1 MAERDTPKQRVKELI
16 AVLRER
22 IVEHVIAGLNPGAKG
37 EAAPYRASVKRAE
50 AALLAEFEGLTAQ
63 REAALPTPEEME
75 ALSQF
80 IDFGATR
87 GMHLRPMMDTEN
99 GPLAPYRDTA
109 LSWRSRMR
117 ALSPTESREH
127 P

>member
-1 MAERDTPKQRVKELI
+1 MAERETPKQRVKELI
-16 AVLRER
+16 VALRER
-22 IVEHVIAGLNPGAKG
+22 VVEHIIAGLNPGAKG

-63 REAALPTPEEME
+63 REAAQ
-75 ALSQF
+75 AL
-80 IDFGATR
+80 I
-87 GMHLRPMMDTEN
+87 
-99 GPLAPYRDTA
+99 TA
-109 LSWRSRMR
+109 LDACTPFINSAFMQTYGLGTKYTGPTYGKELDALR